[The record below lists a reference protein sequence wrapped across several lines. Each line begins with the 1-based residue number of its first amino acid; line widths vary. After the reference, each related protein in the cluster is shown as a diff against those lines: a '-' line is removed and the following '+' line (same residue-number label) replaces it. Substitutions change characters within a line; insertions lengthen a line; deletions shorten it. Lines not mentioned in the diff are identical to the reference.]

1 MAIQD
6 MKGTVSTTGMVN
18 SKPAKIQAPD
28 MSKMK
33 MPVTQKKEVPP
44 VKITGLR
51 NTPKGV
57 TVDEAIETFKLSTG
71 KEPENLQE
79 VEEFYKNRKLNK
91 TVPNKNNLLDKIQN
105 LTNEDK
111 AVLATVLSPSVSSVL
126 GKIAPELN
134 PLLTQFTKEEE
145 NVVLPVSIVKN
156 FASRK
161 YPGTE
166 QESIQSFVSDLAGQ
180 MEQKTTVPPDAQM
193 VQAPESDVNYD
204 AIDSDAMT
212 IA

>member
-1 MAIQD
+1 MAIKD
-6 MKGTVSTTGMVN
+6 MKGTVSTGRPTMTGMMN
-18 SKPAKIQAPD
+18 QKPNIPD

-33 MPVTQKKEVPP
+33 MPVTQKKEAPQRVVQKP
-44 VKITGLR
+44 
-51 NTPKGV
+51 
-57 TVDEAIETFKLSTG
+57 
-71 KEPENLQE
+71 
-79 VEEFYKNRKLNK
+79 VEEPKEA
-91 TVPNKNNLLDKIQN
+91 NLLEKVQN

-111 AVLATVLSPSVSSVL
+111 AVLSTVLSPSVSKVL
-126 GKIAPELN
+126 RKIAPDLN

-193 VQAPESDVNYD
+193 VQAPESDVNYN

-212 IA
+212 IT

>member
-18 SKPAKIQAPD
+18 NPPAKIQAPD
-28 MSKMK
+28 MSKIK
-33 MPVTQKKEVPP
+33 MPTVDKPKQVTQKP
-44 VKITGLR
+44 VEQPQEEGLL
-51 NTPKGV
+51 PK
-57 TVDEAIETFKLSTG
+57 
-71 KEPENLQE
+71 
-79 VEEFYKNRKLNK
+79 VE
-91 TVPNKNNLLDKIQN
+91 N

-111 AVLATVLSPSVSSVL
+111 AVLSTVLSPSVSKVL
-126 GKIAPELN
+126 RKIAPDLN

-180 MEQKTTVPPDAQM
+180 MEQKTTVPPDTQM
-193 VQAPESDVNYD
+193 VKTPESNINYN
-204 AIDSDAMT
+204 AIDSDTMT
-212 IA
+212 IS

>member
-18 SKPAKIQAPD
+18 NPPAKIQAPD
-28 MSKMK
+28 MSKIK
-33 MPVTQKKEVPP
+33 MPTADKPKQVTQKP
-44 VKITGLR
+44 VEQPQEEGLL
-51 NTPKGV
+51 PK
-57 TVDEAIETFKLSTG
+57 
-71 KEPENLQE
+71 
-79 VEEFYKNRKLNK
+79 VE
-91 TVPNKNNLLDKIQN
+91 N

-111 AVLATVLSPSVSSVL
+111 AVLSTVLSPSVSKVL
-126 GKIAPELN
+126 RKIAPDLN

-156 FASRK
+156 FASIK

-193 VQAPESDVNYD
+193 VRAPESDVNYD

>member
-18 SKPAKIQAPD
+18 NPPAKIQAPD
-28 MSKMK
+28 MSKIK
-33 MPVTQKKEVPP
+33 MPTADKPKQVTQKP
-44 VKITGLR
+44 VEQPQEEGLL
-51 NTPKGV
+51 PK
-57 TVDEAIETFKLSTG
+57 
-71 KEPENLQE
+71 
-79 VEEFYKNRKLNK
+79 VE
-91 TVPNKNNLLDKIQN
+91 N

-111 AVLATVLSPSVSSVL
+111 AVLSTVLSPSVSKVL
-126 GKIAPELN
+126 RKIAPDLN

-156 FASRK
+156 FANRK

-193 VQAPESDVNYD
+193 VQAPESDVSYD

>member
-1 MAIQD
+1 MAIKD
-6 MKGTVSTTGMVN
+6 MQGTVATTTGIIN
-18 SKPAKIQAPD
+18 DKPTKLKVPD
-28 MSKMK
+28 MSNIK
-33 MPVTQKKEVPP
+33 MPKGMANTKPVQVAQKPAP
-44 VKITGLR
+44 Q
-51 NTPKGV
+51 NTPREEG
-57 TVDEAIETFKLSTG
+57 L
-71 KEPENLQE
+71 LQK
-79 VEEFYKNRKLNK
+79 VE
-91 TVPNKNNLLDKIQN
+91 N

-111 AVLATVLSPSVSSVL
+111 AVLSTVLSPSVSTVL
-126 GKIAPELN
+126 SKVAPEIE
-134 PLLTQFTKEEE
+134 PLLKQFTKDEE

-180 MEQKTTVPPDAQM
+180 MEQETTVPPDTQM

-212 IA
+212 IS

>member
-1 MAIQD
+1 MAIKD
-6 MKGTVSTTGMVN
+6 MKGTVSTGKPAITMTGMMN
-18 SKPAKIQAPD
+18 QKPNIPD

-33 MPVTQKKEVPP
+33 MPITQKKEVPQRVVQKP
-44 VKITGLR
+44 
-51 NTPKGV
+51 
-57 TVDEAIETFKLSTG
+57 
-71 KEPENLQE
+71 
-79 VEEFYKNRKLNK
+79 VEEPKEA
-91 TVPNKNNLLDKIQN
+91 NLLEKVQN

-111 AVLATVLSPSVSSVL
+111 AVLATVLSPSVSKVL
-126 GKIAPELN
+126 SKIAPDLN
-134 PLLTQFTKEEE
+134 PLLTQFTKDEE

-180 MEQKTTVPPDAQM
+180 MEQETTVPPDTQM

-204 AIDSDAMT
+204 AIDSDTMA
-212 IA
+212 IS

>member
-18 SKPAKIQAPD
+18 NPPAKIQAPD
-28 MSKMK
+28 MSKIK
-33 MPVTQKKEVPP
+33 MPTADKPKQVTQKP
-44 VKITGLR
+44 VEQPQEEGLL
-51 NTPKGV
+51 PK
-57 TVDEAIETFKLSTG
+57 
-71 KEPENLQE
+71 
-79 VEEFYKNRKLNK
+79 VE
-91 TVPNKNNLLDKIQN
+91 N

-111 AVLATVLSPSVSSVL
+111 AVLSTVLSPSVSKVL
-126 GKIAPELN
+126 RKIAPDLN

-180 MEQKTTVPPDAQM
+180 MEQETTVPPDTQM

-204 AIDSDAMT
+204 AIDSDTMA
-212 IA
+212 IS